1 MKREEHDTDVE
12 PHVFDQTN
20 GVVGLGTEAGSD
32 DLRAGRPDRRTV
44 AGIAMLST
52 QRP

>member
-1 MKREEHDTDVE
+1 MPRDRADTTDPE

-20 GVVGLGTEAGSD
+20 GLVDLGTNEQDEVGAGK
-32 DLRAGRPDRRTV
+32 PDNRSV